1 MIKDVEKN
9 KRNSKQKSNKPR
21 IFGKPGGVTLSYL

>member
-9 KRNSKQKSNKPR
+9 IKYFKKTEKTR
-21 IFGKPGGVTLSYL
+21 IFGEPGGVTLSYL